1 MESARD
7 LITRVGVDR
16 GGSEQVSVVGRPPE
30 PIATAAAAGRR
41 DSVVV
46 SCLPNDDDVD
56 LQQSSSLS
64 NTTDT
69 ISKRTAYTAFR
80 VDFVVCASS
89 KFQNLKVDLSNVYSY
104 TLSVLSM
111 PRLVIYLKSS

>member
-1 MESARD
+1 VESARD

-46 SCLPNDDDVD
+46 SCLPNDHDVD

-69 ISKRTAYTAFR
+69 ISKRTAYTNCVSSGFR
-80 VDFVVCASS
+80 CLREF
-89 KFQNLKVDLSNVYSY
+89 
-104 TLSVLSM
+104 
-111 PRLVIYLKSS
+111 